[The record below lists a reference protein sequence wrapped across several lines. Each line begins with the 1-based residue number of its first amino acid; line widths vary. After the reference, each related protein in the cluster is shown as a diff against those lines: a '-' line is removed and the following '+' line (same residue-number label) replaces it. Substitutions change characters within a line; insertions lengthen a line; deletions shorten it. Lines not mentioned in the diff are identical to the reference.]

1 LRGSVNY
8 QITRIFK
15 ESGIFQPGTSRHAA
29 KQEALSGQD
38 KATPSH
44 VAAQTAIY
52 SYSYA
57 ENAKDTWHKLGH
69 HARAE
74 YNLRD
79 MTRLGPEHVRSFLES
94 RIEAGIRYDTFAKE
108 AAHIGKLENALKALD
123 GQERGLREATSA
135 AREVAKQSLDRS
147 TPPPR
152 SFQNPERVLDH
163 LSGDYHL
170 IGRLQLEG
178 GMRQEEASLVRPGQ
192 LGGIRADPATGKE
205 RGVVHLTNTKGGKP
219 REARI
224 SPETYR
230 RIEARLQSGSLKVA
244 GSTYRGKLAQAARAA
259 NEEHSGSHSLR
270 YVFAAERY
278 HECMADGGMTHE
290 QAMQQTS
297 WDLGHERAGMTA
309 HYLR

>member
-15 ESGIFQPGTSRHAA
+15 ESGIFQPGSSRHAA
-29 KQEALSGQD
+29 KQDALSDSD
-38 KATPSH
+38 KATPSN

-74 YNLRD
+74 HNLRD

-108 AAHIGKLENALKALD
+108 AAHIGKLENALQALD
-123 GQERGLREATSA
+123 GQERGLREATSS

-178 GMRQEEASLVRPGQ
+178 GMRQEEASLVRANQ
-192 LGGIRADPATGKE
+192 LGGIKPDPATGKE
-205 RGVVHLTNTKGGKP
+205 RGVVRLTNTKGGKP

-224 SPETYR
+224 SPKTYHQLER
-230 RIEARLQSGSLKVA
+230 RLQTGPLKVA
-244 GSTYRGKLAQAARAA
+244 GSTYRGKLAQAARQAD
-259 NEEHSGSHSLR
+259 EEHSGSHSLR
-270 YVFAAERY
+270 YAFAAERY
-278 HECMADGGMTHE
+278 HECIADGGMTHE